1 MESLKLRKILFHSE
15 SDDTR
20 KVGEHRATTA
30 KARCAGK
37 NKARISTSQSIVVV
51 WFAIV
56 VPPIRDTL
64 DRTRLCVCPNSHA
77 EVLNEFYYV
86 RILWEQVPV
95 EVKGGPPTLVTMD
108 LARERY
114 FEFYNS
120 DQFVVSL
127 KRNDFKF
134 WVKVG

>member
-1 MESLKLRKILFHSE
+1 M
-15 SDDTR
+15 
-20 KVGEHRATTA
+20 RATALVKSANTRATA

-37 NKARISTSQSIVVV
+37 NKARISTSQSILVV

-56 VPPIRDTL
+56 VPPIRNTL
-64 DRTRLCVCPNSHA
+64 DRTRLCVCPNSHT

-86 RILWEQVPV
+86 RILLEQVPV

-108 LARERY
+108 LARERF

-120 DQFVVSL
+120 DQFVVRL
-127 KRNDFKF
+127 TVFKKERF
-134 WVKVG
+134 

>member
-1 MESLKLRKILFHSE
+1 MESLKLRKMRFHSE
-15 SDDTR
+15 SDGTR
-20 KVGEHRATTA
+20 KVGEHTVTA

-37 NKARISTSQSIVVV
+37 NKARISTSQSIFVV

-56 VPPIRDTL
+56 VPPIRNRL

-86 RILWEQVPV
+86 CILWEQVPA

-108 LARERY
+108 EA
-114 FEFYNS
+114 
-120 DQFVVSL
+120 
-127 KRNDFKF
+127 
-134 WVKVG
+134 

>member
-1 MESLKLRKILFHSE
+1 M
-15 SDDTR
+15 
-20 KVGEHRATTA
+20 RATTLVKSA
-30 KARCAGK
+30 NTEPLLKQGVRGK

-56 VPPIRDTL
+56 VPPIRNTL

-108 LARERY
+108 RLLVHA
-114 FEFYNS
+114 
-120 DQFVVSL
+120 
-127 KRNDFKF
+127 
-134 WVKVG
+134 

>member
-15 SDDTR
+15 SDGLVKSANTR
-20 KVGEHRATTA
+20 ATA

-37 NKARISTSQSIVVV
+37 NKARISTSQSILVV

-56 VPPIRDTL
+56 VPPIRNTL

-95 EVKGGPPTLVTMD
+95 KGKGGPPTLVTMD
-108 LARERY
+108 LARERF
-114 FEFYNS
+114 FEFYNC
-120 DQFVVSL
+120 DQFVVRL
-127 KRNDFKF
+127 KRNDFK
-134 WVKVG
+134 

>member
-20 KVGEHRATTA
+20 KVGEHRATA

-56 VPPIRDTL
+56 VPPIRNTL

-108 LARERY
+108 IARERY